1 MEIVAPMVGGVEA
14 ETADRLQRHLCGIFR
29 REAHIEEA
37 TGLGAQPR
45 DLSKLDACKIL
56 TSADVATT
64 TRRKVLKSVGG
75 AVHCGYVV
83 EAPQSGADTY
93 DFFLNEASMVEALL
107 VVKTAPEKGT
117 PLPGL
122 WNEAYVGPAIGSK
135 QLSLVALQRGV
146 MAIEIQGPNKDV
158 LIALAM
164 VVVSR
169 LK

>member
-1 MEIVAPMVGGVEA
+1 MRDLLFIVLVSLTSLLPAGV
-14 ETADRLQRHLCGIFR
+14 
-29 REAHIEEA
+29 
-37 TGLGAQPR
+37 GAQPR

-56 TSADVATT
+56 TKADVATVT
-64 TRRKVLKSVGG
+64 KRKVIQLVGG
-75 AVHCGYVV
+75 TVHCGYVV

-107 VVKTAPEKGT
+107 SVKTATEKGT
-117 PLPGL
+117 PVPGL
-122 WNEAYVGPAIGSK
+122 WSEAYVGPASGSQ
-135 QLSLVALQRGV
+135 QLRLVALQRGV
-146 MAIEIQGPNKDV
+146 MAIDIQGPNKDV